1 MRTHQAVASL
11 LTLAIATAIVPASA
25 EGQPQSSRDPNRYL
39 SNGEPDWAAS
49 FAGIRVFTDPVLDA
63 QMGFSFP
70 TEIREVLVKGG
81 QRVVEGDL
89 LIRAKDAESVAAE
102 KIQRKRSENRLPI
115 DAAEV
120 GLKILELEYQGANEA
135 YKQGGGSA
143 LERDQ
148 AKARRDRAQ
157 IELELAKENFA
168 EQALLLER
176 ATGELNRFRLH
187 APFDGVIESV
197 AVDPGQSVSE
207 SQPALRIVKLDRL
220 KARVPTP
227 TRLVMERSLKPGDP
241 AWVAM
246 DLPGEPR
253 VFLGQIVEV
262 SPVADFPSQ
271 TTNVW
276 VEIENTENR
285 PAGLTA
291 WVRFSEPTG
300 VWAQRI
306 VMDRPGAGGAE
317 PSINA
322 SEDSLVVGAADEAGT
337 NR

>member
-1 MRTHQAVASL
+1 
-11 LTLAIATAIVPASA
+11 
-25 EGQPQSSRDPNRYL
+25 
-39 SNGEPDWAAS
+39 
-49 FAGIRVFTDPVLDA
+49 
-63 QMGFSFP
+63 
-70 TEIREVLVKGG
+70 
-81 QRVVEGDL
+81 
-89 LIRAKDAESVAAE
+89 
-102 KIQRKRSENRLPI
+102 
-115 DAAEV
+115 
-120 GLKILELEYQGANEA
+120 
-135 YKQGGGSA
+135 
-143 LERDQ
+143 
-148 AKARRDRAQ
+148 
-157 IELELAKENFA
+157 
-168 EQALLLER
+168 LLER

-227 TRLVMERSLKPGDP
+227 TRLVMERELKPGDVV
-241 AWVAM
+241 WVAM

-253 VFLGQIVEV
+253 VFVGEIVEV

-300 VWAQRI
+300 VWVERI
-306 VMDRPGAGGAE
+306 VMGRSGVGGAE
-317 PSINA
+317 PSVIA
-322 SEDSLVVGAADEAGT
+322 SEDSLVVGAADKADAK
-337 NR
+337 R